1 MEKAKI
7 RTVEYSKTRI
17 TGGFW
22 KQKQQLVRRV
32 TTKAVYDRFSDT
44 GRIAAFRFDWKEGMP
59 DKPHFFWDSDVAKW
73 MEGAA
78 YQLAQRPDA
87 GLEKKVDDL
96 VELIEKNQG
105 EDGYFNIFFTVV
117 QPENR
122 FTNRDWHELY
132 CAGHLME
139 AAVAYFEA
147 TGKRKFLDCMCR
159 YADYIEKRFVTLSD
173 VPFATPGHEEIEL
186 ALVRLYE
193 CTGEDRYLALAKH
206 FVDTRGHDEIHVP
219 DWMDASYSQSHLP
232 VREQTTA
239 EGHAVRAMYLYCGMA
254 DVAFHTDD
262 GELRAACEA
271 IFDNVAEKRM
281 YITGGIGSSGA
292 GEAFTVD
299 YDLPNLISYTESC
312 AALALALFANRMLR
326 FGADSKYSDVVE
338 RVIYNGFLSSLSLDG
353 KSFFYQN
360 PLEVLPG
367 MHRRDVSVKHRS
379 VNLPPMQRSEVFAC
393 SCCPPNIVRFIPSIA
408 NMLYS
413 DDGEVIYVHQF
424 MESVTTLERDG
435 RMLVLEQR
443 TRYPENGKVRI
454 KLSGG
459 DTRVAVRIPGWFEGY
474 EGKTEKGYAY
484 FDLKDGEELC
494 FDFTMKPVFIEA
506 RPEVV
511 FDCGRYAVMRGPVL
525 YCMESADNGRILRD
539 ITLDSRA
546 RFKYEKHPVLG
557 VPQLSVRAWRTV
569 REANA
574 PLYRRKT
581 QNKEQVRATLIPYY
595 AFANRGESEMQVW
608 HFVK

>member
-1 MEKAKI
+1 MI
-7 RTVEYSKTRI
+7 RTVDFSKTRI

-22 KQKQQLVRRV
+22 KQKQALVRRV
-32 TTKAVYDRFSDT
+32 TTGAVYDRFADT
-44 GRIAAFRFDWKEGMP
+44 GRIDAFRFDWKAGEP
-59 DKPHFFWDSDVAKW
+59 KKPHFFWDSDVAKW
-73 MEGAA
+73 IEGAA
-78 YQLAQRPDA
+78 YQLALAPDA
-87 GLEKKVDDL
+87 RLEKKIDSLVD
-96 VELIEKNQG
+96 LIEKNQQD
-105 EDGYFNIFFTVV
+105 DGYFNIYFTVID
-117 QPENR
+117 PAHKLAI
-122 FTNRDWHELY
+122 RDWHELY

-159 YADYIEKRFVTLSD
+159 YADYIEKRFVTDAD
-173 VPFATPGHEEIEL
+173 VPFRTPGHEEIEL

-193 CTGEDRYLALAKH
+193 CTGEKRYLALAKH
-206 FVDTRGHDEIHVP
+206 FVDARGYDDGQIP
-219 DWMDASYSQSHLP
+219 DWMQPSYGQHHLP

-254 DVAFHTDD
+254 DVALHTGDK
-262 GELRAACEA
+262 ELQAACEA
-271 IFDNVAEKRM
+271 IFDNVASKRM

-338 RVIYNGFLSSLSLDG
+338 RVIYNGFMSSLSLDG

-360 PLEVLPG
+360 PLEIMPR
-367 MHRRDVSVKHRS
+367 MHKRDVSVNHAS
-379 VNLPPMQRSEVFAC
+379 VGLPPMQRREVFVC

-424 MESVTTLERDG
+424 MQGLTTVERDG
-435 RMLVLEQR
+435 KMLVLEQ
-443 TRYPENGKVRI
+443 TTKYPESGKVKI
-454 KLSGG
+454 KLTGG
-459 DTRVAVRIPGWFEGY
+459 DARIAVRIPGWFEGY
-474 EGKTEKGYAY
+474 TGKTEKGYAY
-484 FDLKDGEELC
+484 FDVKDGEELD

-511 FDCGRYAVMRGPVL
+511 FDAGRYAVMRGPVL
-525 YCMESADNGRILRD
+525 YCMEGVDNGALLRD
-539 ITLDSRA
+539 IRLDSRA
-546 RFKYEKHPVLG
+546 RFRYGKHPTLG

-569 REANA
+569 RDENA

-581 QNKEQVRATLIPYY
+581 QNKEKVEAVLIPYY

-608 HFVK
+608 HFVE

>member
-1 MEKAKI
+1 MQH
-7 RTVEYSKTRI
+7 RTVHFSQTRI

-22 KQKQQLVRRV
+22 KQKQALVRRV
-32 TTKAVYDRFSDT
+32 TTKAVYDRFADT
-44 GRIAAFRFDWKEGMP
+44 GRIDAFRFDWKEGMP
-59 DKPHFFWDSDVAKW
+59 NKPHFFWDSDVAKW
-73 MEGAA
+73 IEGAA
-78 YQLAQRPDA
+78 YQIAVKPDER
-87 GLEKKVDDL
+87 LEKKIDALVD
-96 VELIEKNQG
+96 LIAQNQG

-139 AAVAYFEA
+139 AAVAYYEA
-147 TGKRKFLDCMCR
+147 TGKEKFLISMCK
-159 YADYIEKRFVTLSD
+159 YADYIEKRFVTD
-173 VPFATPGHEEIEL
+173 ADTPFMTPGHEEIEL

-193 CTGEDRYLALAKH
+193 CTGEVRYLKLAKH
-206 FVDTRGHDEIHVP
+206 FVDTRGHDKINIP
-219 DWMDASYSQSHLP
+219 DWMDPSYSQSHAP
-232 VREQTTA
+232 VREQKTA

-254 DVAFHTDD
+254 DVAHYTGDC
-262 GELRAACEA
+262 ELQAACEA
-271 IFDNVAEKRM
+271 LFDNVASRRM

-338 RVIYNGFLSSLSLDG
+338 RVMYNGFLSSLSLDG

-360 PLEVLPG
+360 PLEIMPR
-367 MHRRDVSVKHRS
+367 MHKRDVSVAHRS

-424 MESVTTLERDG
+424 MHSVTTIEREG
-435 RMLVLEQR
+435 KMLVLEQQ
-443 TRYPENGKVRI
+443 TKYPENGKVKIR
-454 KLSGG
+454 LTGG
-459 DTRVAVRIPGWFEGY
+459 DTRIAVRIPGWFDGY
-474 EGKTEKGYAY
+474 KGETEKGYAY
-484 FDLKDGEELC
+484 FDVKDGEELT

-511 FDCGRYAVMRGPVL
+511 FDCGRCAVMRGPVL
-525 YCMESADNGRILRD
+525 YCMEGKDNGVLLRD

-546 RFKYEKHPVLG
+546 RFQYGKHPELG
-557 VPQLSVRAWRTV
+557 VPQLTVRAYRTV
-569 REANA
+569 REPDA
-574 PLYRRKT
+574 PLYRQKT
-581 QNKEQVRATLIPYY
+581 QNKEKVEAVLIPYY